1 MEFTS
6 ERIDVATD
14 DVEAVTDQLYRA
26 GMTDGLPVVPPTPD
40 RVERMLTGSRRDPDE
55 ALGVLP
61 PKYGEATVEKVA
73 INAVLAGCR
82 PAYMPVIEAAVE
94 AMIDDSFNCYGI
106 NATTHPVAPL
116 LVLNGPIVDTLNVNY
131 GYNAFGQGWRANATI
146 GRAVRLLLVNVGGGV
161 PGEMDRATHGH
172 PGKYSYCVAENERAS
187 PWEPLHVRRGFDAD
201 ESTVTVLGAE
211 APHEINDH
219 VHGDAAGIL
228 GVAADVFATVGNNN
242 THHSGGEIALV
253 LGPEHAETVAGDG
266 WTVEDVQWYLYDQA
280 RNTVADLRAAGIYD
294 NYTLDRRFRLEES
307 TDARIPLVEHP
318 DDVVVFVAGGAG
330 KHSLALHSF
339 GETRSVTR
347 PIDGGDG
354 E

>member
-1 MEFTS
+1 
-6 ERIDVATD
+6 
-14 DVEAVTDQLYRA
+14 
-26 GMTDGLPVVPPTPD
+26 
-40 RVERMLTGSRRDPDE
+40 
-55 ALGVLP
+55 
-61 PKYGEATVEKVA
+61 
-73 INAVLAGCR
+73 
-82 PAYMPVIEAAVE
+82 MPVIEAAVE

-307 TDARIPLVEHP
+307 TDARIPLVERP

-347 PIDGGDG
+347 AVDGGDG